1 MLSDGFGFDADTHV
15 VIFKTSETFT
25 GLRMK
30 AVSYNRPSGGSGD
43 VPFQPQNYLIP
54 KQSTKGEDK
63 GVFELMSLLP
73 LLEVGRQMYF

>member
-1 MLSDGFGFDADTHV
+1 
-15 VIFKTSETFT
+15 
-25 GLRMK
+25 MK
-30 AVSYNRPSGGSGD
+30 AMSYNRPSGGSGD

-73 LLEVGRQMYF
+73 LLEVERQTYFLKVVLVVFCPTLFILLTSLFS